1 MRYFLDRFPNAILLG
16 SDWPLIG
23 SAPFPTMKEWV
34 AVIRNMELPQV
45 CLDMG
50 MKQFTGEEKNKI
62 LGENAQKLL
71 NL

>member
-1 MRYFLDRFPNAILLG
+1 MI
-16 SDWPLIG
+16 S

-34 AVIRNMELPQV
+34 EVIRNMELPHA

-50 MKQFTGEEKNKI
+50 MKQFTKEEKNKI
-62 LGENAQKLL
+62 LGGNAQKLM